1 MSQRTLRSAFLVAAG
16 VSLVACSAPGLPE
29 QLPFAEPG
37 VSFTVAPASTGCTD
51 SGAYR
56 GKVSWDVPAAISS
69 KIEIQVGAQERKV
82 FARSN
87 ESAGSEETGDW
98 VSEGMV
104 FALVDRDSDM
114 PLAAIKAGPG
124 QCAAA
129 AATMEADADTTVE
142 DENTR

>member
-1 MSQRTLRSAFLVAAG
+1 MSQRTLRSAFFLAAG
-16 VSLVACSAPGLPE
+16 ASLVACSAPGLPE

-37 VSFTVAPASTGCTD
+37 VSFTVAPVGAGCTD
-51 SGAYR
+51 AGAYR
-56 GKVSWDVPAAISS
+56 AKVSWDVPPAVSS

-87 ESAGSEETGDW
+87 DPAGSEETGDW
-98 VSEGMV
+98 VTAGLV

-114 PLAAIKAGPG
+114 PLAAIQAGPG

-129 AATMEADADTTVE
+129 AATDAGSEATVDAE
-142 DENTR
+142 DPN